1 MRSIRIM
8 IGGREESTSM
18 SMIGDHKKGKTLG
31 SSVDDRKAVQM
42 DEKYLI
48 KIKSLMEERIKQETI
63 KIKLIIEN

>member
-1 MRSIRIM
+1 
-8 IGGREESTSM
+8 M

-42 DEKYLI
+42 DDKYLI
-48 KIKSLMEERIKQETI
+48 KIKSLMEDRIKQETI